1 MYSSIWLRRFSVA
14 LLALI
19 VSTGFA
25 QTNATAVNP
34 CVVPTPRTDARGTNR
49 YLELNQRVQ
58 DCHGQADVIFL
69 GDSITQAWE
78 VEGKEVWKKY
88 YAPRHALNLGIGSD
102 RTQHALWRL
111 DNGHLT
117 DLKPKVAV
125 VLIGVNNIPDDND
138 TPRMVLEGVTAV
150 VQKLRTKLPETKII
164 LLGIFPFHEDFH
176 PQRAKAMQ
184 VNQALRRLDDG
195 RTIYFLDFGHLFI
208 QDDGKISKDMMRDF
222 VHLSPEGYR
231 LWAEAME
238 PKLAELL
245 GDRPVKP

>member
-1 MYSSIWLRRFSVA
+1 MNSSIWLRRFCIVV
-14 LLALI
+14 LALI

-25 QTNATAVNP
+25 QTNATAVNA

-49 YLELNQRVQ
+49 YLELNQRVL
-58 DCHGQADVIFL
+58 DNHGQADVIFL

-78 VEGKEVWKKY
+78 VEGKAVWERY

-102 RTQHALWRL
+102 RTQHVLWRL
-111 DNGHLT
+111 DYGHLT
-117 DLKPKVAV
+117 GLKPKVAV
-125 VLIGVNNIPDDND
+125 VLIGVNNIPDDTC

-176 PQRAKAMQ
+176 PQRAKALQ
-184 VNQALRRLDDG
+184 VNQALRKLDDDKS
-195 RTIYFLDFGHLFI
+195 IHFLDFGHLFI
-208 QDDGKISKDMMRDF
+208 QGDGTISKDMMHDF

-238 PKLAELL
+238 PTLAKLL
-245 GDRPVKP
+245 GDQPVKP